1 MSETSSID
9 LFEQKRFY
17 LERLYIRKW
26 GIIGKLFP
34 FVITILFLIAG
45 FLSGLFTEP
54 DILATLNDPDII
66 KVIQSPI
73 VSYVFWA
80 LFIPGTVY
88 LMTWTD
94 IAIKKTITKANE
106 LIKFDREVQKSLLKS
121 LYGIPGIIVSI
132 LIALPFILYDI
143 TGYGGFA
150 EEGWLYDI
158 HVYFTTADNSWY
170 PLITETTNGIGFGSI
185 LWLIVW
191 IVPWFFMGAFIWMF
205 FSFII
210 FIRAKLKQTKWKD
223 DIKIVV
229 KEKQH
234 KALLTKSIFAFLP
247 LSVFIAIK
255 FIYQTFFI
263 PWWSDTISMYIVFII
278 FLVGT
283 IIAPTIIA
291 KDIDNEK
298 EEALKMVEKIQD
310 IKFHEVAK
318 NIVEDKAINTDDMLK
333 AVLVYLYTEE
343 MNTELKKK
351 TLDKH
356 LINKMIVAAMVP
368 ILTYAVKFFVGPI
381 LAL

>member
-1 MSETSSID
+1 MNEKVTID
-9 LFEQKRFY
+9 PFEEKRFY

-26 GIIGKLFP
+26 GWFGKLFP
-34 FVITILFLIAG
+34 FIITIAFIVAA
-45 FLSGLFTEP
+45 FFAGLFTEP
-54 DILATLNDPDII
+54 DILATLGQINNAII
-66 KVIQSPI
+66 
-73 VSYVFWA
+73 SYVFWA
-80 LFIPGTVY
+80 LFIPVTVY

-94 IAIKKTITKANE
+94 TAIKKTINKANE
-106 LIKFDREVQKSLLKS
+106 LIKFDKEVQRSLIKS

-132 LIALPFILYDI
+132 LIALPFIIYDI
-143 TGYGGFA
+143 TGFGLTG
-150 EEGWLYDI
+150 EGWINDVAI
-158 HVYFTTADNSWY
+158 YFADSDNSWY
-170 PLITETTNGIGFGSI
+170 PRITDYTDTNGIGFGSI
-185 LWLIVW
+185 LWLVIW

-223 DIKIVV
+223 DIKVV
-229 KEKQH
+229 VQEKQH
-234 KALLTKSIFAFLP
+234 KTLLTKSIFAFLP

-255 FIYQTFFI
+255 FIYQTFFL

-298 EEALKMVEKIQD
+298 KEALQMVEKIQHL
-310 IKFHEVAK
+310 KFHEVAK
-318 NIVEDKAINTDDMLK
+318 NILEGKESNTDDMLK
-333 AVLVYLYTEE
+333 AVIAYLYTEE
-343 MNTELKKK
+343 MHLELKKK

-368 ILTYAVKFFVGPI
+368 ILTYA
-381 LAL
+381 